1 MDMNLDD
8 FPDWVK
14 QRVLENEKKEE
25 INKFVE
31 WGKLGGRPKKDIK
44 KSERL
49 TIRFTPDEMK
59 FLKEKSEKNDISL
72 TDYSR
77 IILLNKTIPDKEKN
91 LQLIKYENNFRRISN
106 MFQMGIF
113 NSEEKDYFLE
123 EIETTIK
130 EIRNAINWDT

>member
-1 MDMNLDD
+1 MDINLDD

-14 QRVLENEKKEE
+14 QRVLENEKEAE
-25 INKFVE
+25 RNQFVE
-31 WGKLGGRPKKDIK
+31 WGKLGGRPKKDIR

-59 FLKEKSEKNDISL
+59 FLKEKSEKNGISL

-77 IILLNKTIPDKEKN
+77 IILLNKTIPNKEKN

-123 EIETTIK
+123 ELEATIK
-130 EIRNAINWDT
+130 EIRNAINWDQ

>member
-14 QRVLENEKKEE
+14 QRVLENEKQEE
-25 INKFVE
+25 RNKFVE

-113 NSEEKDYFLE
+113 NSEEKEYFLE
-123 EIETTIK
+123 ELESTIK
-130 EIRNAINWDT
+130 EIRNAINWDQ